1 MDGQQGHRLRRR
13 RPTRLPLQPQ
23 AQNLGRRPSYV
34 GISIPRMVLRAVRS
48 ASWGRTLRAVV
59 FCAVLG
65 GVGLGAS
72 YGISKLYGNYRDR
85 TLDLC
90 VVTDADYRVDHPDWA
105 INLKPIFADVN
116 RMFQKTGVQWRVK
129 QGGEAYPPNTQ
140 GDLFQRAALLRDVA
154 CTADV
159 ILGLTSRADR
169 HADSVASPFS
179 HTLLVSSPASDT
191 EAMAAIT
198 TAGALGKLFGVQVNP
213 RTMIVTGASEGIFDA
228 AAIRLIH
235 EMRQYDFA
243 DGIDALPGRW
253 EERAE
258 AALTESLTGKKAHP
272 DAEARRILARAF
284 AAERK
289 HSDAIRELR
298 QALQTLPND
307 FGLRFDLGMHAA
319 AGGILLN
326 ANRVDEAVE
335 EFRKAAALD
344 PHNSTYQAALGVA
357 LSRQSGGAREAAAA
371 FQEAVRLRPME
382 PGAAQGLM
390 LESNVEQTLQ
400 QAVQQLQAQLRQKP
414 DSAENHLRLGIAH
427 GQAGDFQ
434 ASEKELRRAIELQ
447 PDFGDAHL
455 ALARTYYLMER
466 YADAQKELNAAR
478 AAGVVPPGTL
488 IGAVEHKLSAGH

>member
-1 MDGQQGHRLRRR
+1 M
-13 RPTRLPLQPQ
+13 
-23 AQNLGRRPSYV
+23 

-307 FGLRFDLGMHAA
+307 FGLRFDLGMQLAADSETQAALGALADAAGLDPSNAEPHAA

>member
-1 MDGQQGHRLRRR
+1 
-13 RPTRLPLQPQ
+13 
-23 AQNLGRRPSYV
+23 
-34 GISIPRMVLRAVRS
+34 
-48 ASWGRTLRAVV
+48 VV

-307 FGLRFDLGMHAA
+307 FGLRFDLGMQLAADSETQAALGALADAAGLDPSNAEPHAA

>member
-1 MDGQQGHRLRRR
+1 M
-13 RPTRLPLQPQ
+13 
-23 AQNLGRRPSYV
+23 
-34 GISIPRMVLRAVRS
+34 
-48 ASWGRTLRAVV
+48 V

-307 FGLRFDLGMHAA
+307 FGLRFDLGMQLAADSETQAALGALADAAGLDPSNAEPHAA

>member
-1 MDGQQGHRLRRR
+1 M
-13 RPTRLPLQPQ
+13 
-23 AQNLGRRPSYV
+23 

-48 ASWGRTLRAVV
+48 ASWGRAFRAVV

-65 GVGLGAS
+65 GVGLGIS

-90 VVTDADYRVDHPDWA
+90 VVTDADYRVDHPDWT

-129 QGGEAYPPNTQ
+129 QGGEAYPPGTQ

-179 HTLLVSSPASDT
+179 HTLLVTSPASDT

-213 RTMIVTGASEGIFDA
+213 RTMIVTGASDGIFDA

-258 AALTESLTGKKAHP
+258 AALTDSLTGKKPHP

-298 QALQTLPND
+298 QALQILPND
-307 FGLRFDLGMHAA
+307 FGLRFDLGMQLAADSETQAALVALADAAGLDPSNAEPHAA

-344 PHNSTYQAALGVA
+344 PHHSTYQTALGVA

-400 QAVQQLQAQLRQKP
+400 QAVQQLQEQLRQKP

-466 YADAQKELNAAR
+466 YADAQKELSAAR

-488 IGAVEHKLSAGH
+488 AAAVEHKLSAGH